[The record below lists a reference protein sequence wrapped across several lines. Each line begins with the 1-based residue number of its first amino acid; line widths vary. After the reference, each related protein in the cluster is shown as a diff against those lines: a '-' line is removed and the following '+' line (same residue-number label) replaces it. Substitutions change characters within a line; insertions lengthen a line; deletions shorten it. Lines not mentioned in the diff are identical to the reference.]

1 MYTIYTLFDLQAKS
15 APQYPALIFNDKIIT
30 YKMLSGEVNSTACAL
45 KKLGVEQGSRVAVL
59 FPNTPAFVALFY
71 ACQKLG
77 AVVIP
82 LNRRLHPDELSDII
96 QECRCTFFFFDGQ
109 YQSLAAAIKI
119 DPDRIMSLPYLE
131 EEGDNGRDLAA
142 LIRREDKDWDFF
154 QYPSPEDDA
163 LYILSGGTTGRPKVL
178 VHTQQSLLFTVSLRN
193 LGPYGLYKGD
203 VFLNYAPLFHFGGI
217 NFMMGILSAGATFIL
232 MDSYGTEEIIQQ
244 IDRWKVSHLFIIPSS
259 LCTCIKQSPL
269 YGQKDLSSVRCALLG
284 GTIVAEETIRDAFV
298 VFPHPDFCVANGYGT
313 SENGITTMIK
323 LTREMCQNN
332 SPLLKSVGAPTSLSL
347 IRLVNKFGEDVGPG
361 EVGEALG
368 WSPCQFKGY
377 LGRADSFWG
386 GWVITG
392 DLLRQ
397 DEDGYLY
404 FVDRKKDMIRTGG
417 ENVYCY
423 EVEKVLSQHPAVET
437 CAVFGIPHNQ
447 LGEAVIAAV
456 KFKTGLKVSENE
468 LIEFC
473 KSHIAGYK
481 KPRRV
486 VFPEVIPQTAV
497 GKTDKKALQKKYA
510 GLFVDQR

>member
-15 APQYPALIFNDKIIT
+15 DPQHPALIFKDKIIT
-30 YKMLSGEVNSTACAL
+30 YKMLSGEINSTASAL
-45 KKLGVEQGSRVAVL
+45 KKLGVAQGSGVAVL
-59 FPNTPAFVALFY
+59 FPNTPAYVALFY

-82 LNRRLHPDELSDII
+82 LNWRLHPDELSDII

-178 VHTQQSLLFTVSLRN
+178 VHTQQSLLFTALLRN
-193 LGPYGLYKGD
+193 LGPYGFHKGD
-203 VFLNYAPLFHFGGI
+203 VLLNYAPLFHFGGI
-217 NFMMGILSAGATFIL
+217 HYMICLLSAGATFNLLDSFNTEKIIL
-232 MDSYGTEEIIQQ
+232 EI
-244 IDRWKVSHLFIIPSS
+244 DKRKVTHLFIIPST

-269 YGQKDLSSVRCALLG
+269 YRQTDLSSVRCAFLG
-284 GTIVAEETIRDAFV
+284 GTIVAKETIRDAFD
-298 VFPHPDFCVANGYGT
+298 VFPNPDFFVTNSYGT
-313 SENGITTMIK
+313 SENGITTMIN
-323 LTREMCQNN
+323 LTREMCQDN
-332 SPLLKSVGAPTSLSL
+332 SPLLKSVGAPAFLSL
-347 IRLVNKFGEDVGPG
+347 VRLVNEFGEEVPPG

-377 LGRADSFWG
+377 LGHPRSFED

-417 ENVYCY
+417 ENVYSY
-423 EVEKVLSQHPAVET
+423 EVEKVLFQHPSVET
-437 CAVFGIPHNQ
+437 CAVFSVPHSQ

-456 KFKTGLKVSENE
+456 KPKTGMEVSEDE
-468 LIEFC
+468 LIQFC
-473 KSHIAGYK
+473 KSHIASYK
-481 KPRRV
+481 KPQRV
-486 VFPEVIPQTAV
+486 VFPEIIPQTAV
-497 GKTDKKALQKKYA
+497 GKADKKALQKKYA
-510 GLFVDQR
+510 GLFVNRQ